1 MLFVLVAHS
10 GVQHAFTMRV
20 TWRVSVRRQ
29 ELLTLPEHR
38 RSPPTF
44 YEVCVAHCFVFSC
57 YVSVRS
63 ELGVVMFVT
72 ISS

>member
-1 MLFVLVAHS
+1 MLFVFVAHS

-20 TWRVSVRRQ
+20 TWQVALSRQ
-29 ELLTLPEHR
+29 ELLTLPEHL
-38 RSPPTF
+38 RSPPAF
-44 YEVCVAHCFVFSC
+44 YEVRAAHCFVFSY

-63 ELGVVMFVT
+63 ELGVVMFAT